1 MPIKVLNLQS
11 IRIDGGT
18 QARTAI
24 NNELVS
30 DYAAA
35 MSEGVHFPEI
45 ECYFDGVDYWLV
57 DGFHRLHAMLTLG
70 KASATVMVF
79 NGTLREAVW
88 HSLGV
93 NTGHGL
99 RKSNDDK
106 RKSVQAALND
116 TEWSQQ
122 SDRAIAKH
130 CGCSKTLVGQMRNP
144 TPAETNTHAG
154 SVGGSSTTLSDS
166 ENQPN
171 EALAGV
177 SPVLVATEK
186 VAPIPTAKQ
195 LEAEQNAADAH
206 GDADPIAML
215 EEAEKQISTL
225 QTELFALQADDQ
237 KAETLKFK
245 RLAEIANRR
254 QNELM
259 ETVNA
264 REKELQRQANWLRR
278 IGVAVGEDDNSK
290 LAAKVEALARTAKV

>member
-1 MPIKVLNLQS
+1 MSRKVLNLQS

-45 ECYFDGVDYWLV
+45 ECYFDGCDHWLV

-79 NGTLREAVW
+79 NGTLRDAVL

-93 NTGHGL
+93 NSGHGL
-99 RKSNDDK
+99 RKSSDDK
-106 RKSVQAALND
+106 RKSVQTMLND
-116 TEWSQQ
+116 AEWCQL
-122 SDRAIAKH
+122 SDREIAKH
-130 CGCSKTLVGQMRNP
+130 CGCSHTLVGQLRK
-144 TPAETNTHAG
+144 PAPVAPSGNIATAD
-154 SVGGSSTTLSDS
+154 DS

-171 EALAGV
+171 EAGPGV
-177 SPVLVATEK
+177 STDPVATEK
-186 VAPIPTAKQ
+186 LAPIPTAKQ
-195 LEAEQNAADAH
+195 IEAEQNAADAH

-225 QTELFALQADDQ
+225 QADLAALQADDQ

-259 ETVNA
+259 DTVNI
-264 REKELQRQANWLRR
+264 REKELQRMANWLNR
-278 IGVAVGEDDNSK
+278 IGKAVGEDDNSK

>member
-1 MPIKVLNLQS
+1 MSLKVLNLQS
-11 IRIDGGT
+11 IRIDGNT

-24 NNELVS
+24 NNELV
-30 DYAAA
+30 DEYAAA
-35 MSEGVHFPEI
+35 MSDGGRFPEI

-57 DGFHRLHAMLTLG
+57 DGFHRYWAMNKLG

-79 NGTLREAVW
+79 NGTLREAVL

-93 NTGHGL
+93 NAGHGL
-99 RKSNDDK
+99 RKSSDDK
-106 RKSVQAALND
+106 RKSVQTMLND
-116 TEWSQQ
+116 AEWCQL
-122 SDRAIAKH
+122 SDREIAKH
-130 CGCSKTLVGQMRNP
+130 CGCSHTLVGQLRK
-144 TPAETNTHAG
+144 PAPVAPSGNIATAD
-154 SVGGSSTTLSDS
+154 DS
-166 ENQPN
+166 ENQSN
-171 EALAGV
+171 EALV
-177 SPVLVATEK
+177 SVSHALAATQK

-225 QTELFALQADDQ
+225 QAELFALQADDQ

-290 LAAKVEALARTAKV
+290 LAAKVEALARTAKA